1 MKCPFCG
8 TDHEVKPHLN
18 IICGCGGKYYIHT
31 NEWWNRRTGERR
43 APEKPII
50 HCKDCFFKE
59 KDEDG
64 IPVCTGPMAYAATP
78 DEWFCAGGTPK
89 GEAP

>member
-8 TDHEVKPHLN
+8 YDHEVKPHLN
-18 IICGCGGKYYIHT
+18 IICQCGGKYYIHT

-50 HCKDCFFKE
+50 HCKECFFRE
-59 KDEDG
+59 KDEYG
-64 IPVCTGPMAYAATP
+64 IPVCTGPIAYAATP

-89 GEAP
+89 KD